1 MLDEQLMG
9 YLGLVREF
17 PDYEYE
23 LKFEV
28 KPYKSVGEF
37 WNSNRY
43 CRSDMPHQ
51 SETVISHYC
60 GDLVVVQRIAQN
72 GRYVLSYEKKLFEL
86 KRKGRSEKISFGL
99 DGEDWV
105 LKRKEK
111 VEPAELS
118 DIIKAVQSEK
128 FEGSVLKRVDYDYV
142 MDKES
147 GRVFELAYAQMDKLR
162 PVVAQL
168 EVEYVGICKNAS
180 KRRKPHD
187 ERRLVSDLI
196 DLGNSLV
203 DVVPTRKNK
212 RDYVR

>member
-168 EVEYVGICKNAS
+168 EVEYVGICSAS

-187 ERRLVSDLI
+187 ERRLVSDLV